1 MLRSLSALI
10 LDQSCYGC
18 GQNLIIQEKMICFEC
33 LGQMEGNDSILR
45 PSDNELFYRL
55 AGKVPLDGAASM
67 YYFDKA
73 GRLQRLVQH
82 IKYKDAMMLARHL
95 GSLLGEQLKGEAFC
109 EAETHIIPV
118 PLHWRRKWQRGY
130 NQATEIGKG
139 MAESMQLP
147 LQPNIL
153 KRKSHT
159 RTQTRLSGQAR
170 WQNVSEAFQLTKK
183 PPRRVLLVDDVITT
197 GATLEA
203 CIRVLTQHQNPPEKI
218 YIASLALARK
228 H

>member
-1 MLRSLSALI
+1 
-10 LDQSCYGC
+10 
-18 GQNLIIQEKMICFEC
+18 MICFDC
-33 LGQMEGNDSILR
+33 LGQMQGNDSALK
-45 PSDNELFYRL
+45 PQDNELYYRL
-55 AGKVPLDGAASM
+55 AGKIPLDGAASM

-95 GSLLGEQLKGEAFC
+95 GSLWGKQLREVAFC
-109 EAETHIIPV
+109 EAATQIIPV

-130 NQATEIGKG
+130 NQAEQIAKG
-139 MAESMQLP
+139 MAEAMGLE
-147 LQPNIL
+147 LRTDIL
-153 KRKSHT
+153 VRRHHT

-170 WQNVSEAFQLTKK
+170 WKNVSAAFQLAKM
-183 PPRRVLLVDDVITT
+183 PPRHVLLVDDVITT

-203 CIRVLTQHQNPPEKI
+203 CIRVLTQHPMPPEKI
-218 YIASLALARK
+218 YVASLAIARK

>member
-1 MLRSLSALI
+1 MLKAFSSLI

-18 GQNLIIQEKMICFEC
+18 GKNLIIQEKMVCFEC
-33 LGQMEGNDSILR
+33 LGQMQGDDSIQR
-45 PSDNELFYRL
+45 PMDNELYYRL

-73 GRLQRLVQH
+73 GRLQRLIQH

-95 GSLLGEQLKGEAFC
+95 GSLWGQQLRDGAFC
-109 EAETHIIPV
+109 EADTQIIAV
-118 PLHWRRKWQRGY
+118 PLHWRRRWQRGY
-130 NQATEIGKG
+130 NQAAEIGKG
-139 MAESMQLP
+139 MAAAMDLKQSD
-147 LQPNIL
+147 NIL
-153 KRKSHT
+153 KRKAHT

-170 WQNVSEAFQLTKK
+170 WKNVSEAFTLTRK
-183 PPRRVLLVDDVITT
+183 PPRRILLVDDVITT

-203 CIRVLTQHQNPPEKI
+203 CIRVLAQHPEPPEKI
-218 YIASLALARK
+218 YVSSLAIARK